1 MPGQKDKIALT
12 FFFVKLHRILQD
24 MRRNLYQVP
33 ARTQVVP
40 FHMHLPDLKS
50 GLKKKLSTF
59 QKVIKLSSNLHPRK
73 KPIILLTRK
82 KIMKV
87 PTAEAEVTRIKP
99 EVKIRKTFR
108 RSIFGLNFGRH

>member
-73 KPIILLTRK
+73 KPITLLTRK
-82 KIMKV
+82 KITKIL
-87 PTAEAEVTRIKP
+87 TAEAEVARIKP
-99 EVKIRKTFR
+99 EVKIRKMFR